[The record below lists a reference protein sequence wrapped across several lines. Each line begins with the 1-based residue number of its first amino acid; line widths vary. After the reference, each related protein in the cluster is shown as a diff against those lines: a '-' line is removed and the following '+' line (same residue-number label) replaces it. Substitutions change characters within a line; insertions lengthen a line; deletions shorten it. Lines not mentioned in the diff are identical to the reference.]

1 MTTVDNYRSC
11 YTFAMDF
18 GTSDF
23 KFGPITCG
31 ETPRIVNNRGYFPDK
46 QSVIYRAFESTPD
59 VVVGDG
65 IPLYLQSS
73 EDLSSRL
80 VYPMRNGVI
89 DKGDQNAWRVVGALL
104 ELGLN
109 SFQPVANN
117 GFKGF
122 YLVASLSSVSPRY
135 MYERLLEIVSQNNGN
150 GLVRSVTVIPQPFA
164 VAIGHGVTTCVV
176 IESGHGNSQ
185 ICPISKYPVR
195 AAQVALNRGGGDAN
209 AITSEILKDG
219 GYGDLANE
227 EALVRKVKESIALV
241 PADLETAIREARK
254 APRKFRAK
262 YKVPGTRVE
271 IDLGKDSWTRFLI
284 GEYVFNPNHEI
295 FESYFGRGMPRP
307 KDVKMGDTMFRGML
321 DFGDAI
327 IASVERCPVELQPLL
342 YREILLSGGNLS
354 WAVPDR
360 MDGVAVDAPTKVRFL
375 LRDKGIRNVSIKMT
389 KSPQFSVWHGSII
402 YGFAV
407 PDEYQWDW
415 QRLEGWMK
423 LGDQSSN

>member
-1 MTTVDNYRSC
+1 MTTETDYRSH

-46 QSVIYRAFESTPD
+46 NSVVYKAFESTDEVIVGED
-59 VVVGDG
+59 V
-65 IPLYLQSS
+65 PLYLQST

-80 VYPMRNGVI
+80 VYPMRNGMI
-89 DKGDQNAWRVVGALL
+89 DKADGTAWQVVSALTNF
-104 ELGLN
+104 GLN
-109 SFQPVANN
+109 TFKPEPNN
-117 GFKGF
+117 GFQG
-122 YLVASLSSVSPRY
+122 YYVVASLSSVSPRY
-135 MYERLLEIVSQNNGN
+135 MYEKLLELFEQNNANGN
-150 GLVRSVTVIPQPFA
+150 VKAITVIPQPFA

-185 ICPISKYPVR
+185 VCPISKYPVR

-209 AITSEILKDG
+209 AITSEILKDA

-227 EALVRKVKESIALV
+227 EAFVRKVKENIGLV
-241 PADLETAIREARK
+241 PADLDTAVAEAKRS
-254 APRKFRAK
+254 PRKFRAR

-271 IDLGKDSWTRFLI
+271 IDLEKDSWSRFLI

-307 KDVKMGDTMFRGML
+307 RDVKMGDTIFRGML

-327 IASVERCPVELQPLL
+327 VNSVERCPVELQPML
-342 YREILLSGGNLS
+342 YREVLLSGGNFS
-354 WAVPDR
+354 WTVPERLGDT
-360 MDGVAVDAPTKVRFL
+360 AVDAPSKIKLL
-375 LRDKGIRNVSIKMT
+375 LRQKGIKNVSVKMT
-389 KSPQFSVWHGSII
+389 KSPQFSVWHGCII

-407 PDEYQWDW
+407 PDDYGWDW

-423 LGDQSSN
+423 FGV

>member
-1 MTTVDNYRSC
+1 MTAETDYRSH

-46 QSVIYRAFESTPD
+46 NSIVYKAFESTD
-59 VVVGDG
+59 EIIVGEEV
-65 IPLYLQSS
+65 PLYLQSA

-80 VYPMRNGVI
+80 IYPMRNGMI
-89 DKGDQNAWRVVGALL
+89 DKADNTAWQVVSALTSF
-104 ELGLN
+104 GLN
-109 SFQPVANN
+109 TFKPEPNN
-117 GFKGF
+117 GFQG
-122 YLVASLSSVSPRY
+122 YYVVASLSSVSPRY
-135 MYERLLEIVSQNNGN
+135 MYERLLDLFEQNKANGN
-150 GLVRSVTVIPQPFA
+150 VKAITVIPQPFA

-185 ICPISKYPVR
+185 VCPISKYPIR
-195 AAQVALNRGGGDAN
+195 SAQVALNRGGGDAN
-209 AITSEILKDG
+209 AITSEILKDA

-227 EALVRKVKESIALV
+227 EAFVRKVKENIGLV
-241 PADLETAIREARK
+241 PADLDTAVAEAK
-254 APRKFRAK
+254 KSPRRFRAK

-271 IDLGKDSWTRFLI
+271 IDLEKDSWSRFLI
-284 GEYVFNPNHEI
+284 GEYVFNPNHEV

-307 KDVKMGDTMFRGML
+307 RDVKMGDTIFRGML

-327 IASVERCPVELQPLL
+327 VTSVERCPVELQPML
-342 YREILLSGGNLS
+342 YREVLLSGGNFS
-354 WAVPDR
+354 WTVPERLQD
-360 MDGVAVDAPTKVRFL
+360 MAVDAPTKIKLL
-375 LRDKGIRNVSIKMT
+375 LRQKGIKNVSVKMT
-389 KSPQFSVWHGSII
+389 KSPQFSVWHGCII

-407 PDEYQWDW
+407 PDDYLWDW

-423 LGDQSSN
+423 LSG

>member
-1 MTTVDNYRSC
+1 MTTVENYRSH

-31 ETPRIVNNRGYFPDK
+31 DTPRIVNNRGYFPDK
-46 QSVIYRAFESTPD
+46 GSVIYRAFESTPD
-59 VVVGDG
+59 VVVGDE

-73 EDLSSRL
+73 EDLSTRL

-89 DKGDQNAWRVVGALL
+89 EKGDNNAWRVVSALSAF
-104 ELGLN
+104 GLN
-109 SFQPVANN
+109 SFKPEPNN
-117 GFKGF
+117 GFQGF

-135 MYERLLEIVSQNNGN
+135 MYEQLLEIIRQNNEN
-150 GLVRSVTVIPQPFA
+150 GFVRSVTVIPQPFA

-176 IESGHGNSQ
+176 LESGHGNSQ
-185 ICPISKYPVR
+185 ICPISKYPIR

-209 AITSEILKDG
+209 AITSEILKDA
-219 GYGDLANE
+219 GYADLANE
-227 EALVRKVKESIALV
+227 EALIRKVKESIALV
-241 PADLETAIREARK
+241 PADLETALQEARK

-295 FESYFGRGMPRP
+295 FERYYSRGMQRP
-307 KDVKMGDTMFRGML
+307 KDVKMGDTTFRGML

-342 YREILLSGGNLS
+342 YREILLSGGNFS
-354 WAVPDR
+354 WSVPER
-360 MDGVAVDAPTKVRFL
+360 LEGVAVDAPTKIKLL
-375 LRDKGIRNVSIKMT
+375 LRDKGIRNVSVKMT
-389 KSPQFSVWHGSII
+389 QSPQFSVWHGCII

-407 PDEYQWDW
+407 PDEYEWDW

>member
-1 MTTVDNYRSC
+1 MMAADNYRSH

-31 ETPRIVNNRGYFPDK
+31 ETPKIVNNRGYFPDRK
-46 QSVIYRAFESTPD
+46 SIMYRAFEPTAD
-59 VVVGDG
+59 IIVGED
-65 IPLYLQSS
+65 IPQYLQST
-73 EDLSSRL
+73 EELATRL

-89 DKGDQNAWRVVGALL
+89 EKGDETAWQVIGALSRF
-104 ELGLN
+104 GLTLFKQEA
-109 SFQPVANN
+109 SN
-117 GFKGF
+117 GFRG
-122 YLVASLSSVSPRY
+122 YYVVASLSSVSPRY
-135 MYERLLEIVSQNNGN
+135 MYEELLDIFKENNQDGC
-150 GLVRSVTVIPQPFA
+150 VQAVTVIPQPFA

-185 ICPISKYPVR
+185 ICPISKYPIR

-209 AITSEILKDG
+209 TITSEILKDA
-219 GYGDLANE
+219 GYSDLTKE
-227 EALVRKVKESIALV
+227 ESLIRKVKESIGLV
-241 PADLETAIREARK
+241 PADLDTAIQEAKK
-254 APRKFRAK
+254 APRKYRAK

-271 IDLGKDSWTRFLI
+271 IDLEKNSWSRFLI

-307 KDVKMGDTMFRGML
+307 KDVKMGDIIFRGML
-321 DFGDAI
+321 DFGDAM

-342 YREILLSGGNLS
+342 YREILLSGGNFS
-354 WAVPDR
+354 WSVPE
-360 MDGVAVDAPTKVRFL
+360 GLEKAAVDAPTKVKLL
-375 LRDKGIRNVSIKMT
+375 LRDKGIRNVSVKMT
-389 KSPQFSVWHGSII
+389 KSPQFSVWHGCII

-407 PDEYQWDW
+407 PDEYEWDW

-423 LGDQSSN
+423 LNG

>member
-1 MTTVDNYRSC
+1 MTAESDYRSH

-46 QSVIYRAFESTPD
+46 NSIVYKAFESTD
-59 VVVGDG
+59 EIIVGEEV
-65 IPLYLQSS
+65 PLYLQSA

-80 VYPMRNGVI
+80 IYPMRNGMI
-89 DKGDQNAWRVVGALL
+89 DKADNTAWQVVSALTSF
-104 ELGLN
+104 GLN
-109 SFQPVANN
+109 TFKPEPNN
-117 GFKGF
+117 GFQG
-122 YLVASLSSVSPRY
+122 YYVVASLSSVSPRY
-135 MYERLLEIVSQNNGN
+135 MYERLLDLFEQNKANGN
-150 GLVRSVTVIPQPFA
+150 VKAITVIPQPFA

-185 ICPISKYPVR
+185 VCPISKYPIR
-195 AAQVALNRGGGDAN
+195 SAQVALNRGGGDAN
-209 AITSEILKDG
+209 AITSEILKDA

-227 EALVRKVKESIALV
+227 EAFVRKVKENIGLV
-241 PADLETAIREARK
+241 PADLDTAVAEAK
-254 APRKFRAK
+254 KSPRRFRAK

-271 IDLGKDSWTRFLI
+271 IDLEKDSWSRFLI
-284 GEYVFNPNHEI
+284 GEYVFNPNHEV

-307 KDVKMGDTMFRGML
+307 RDVKMGDTIFRGML

-327 IASVERCPVELQPLL
+327 VTSVERCPVELQPML
-342 YREILLSGGNLS
+342 YREVLLSGGNFS
-354 WAVPDR
+354 WTVPERLQD
-360 MDGVAVDAPTKVRFL
+360 MAVDAPTKIKLL
-375 LRDKGIRNVSIKMT
+375 LRQKGIKNVSVKMT
-389 KSPQFSVWHGSII
+389 KSPQFSVWHGCII

-407 PDEYQWDW
+407 PDDYLWDW

-423 LGDQSSN
+423 LSG

>member
-1 MTTVDNYRSC
+1 MTTMENYRSH

-31 ETPRIVNNRGYFPDK
+31 DRPRIVNNRGYFPDK
-46 QSVIYRAFESTPD
+46 GSVIYRAFESTPD
-59 VVVGDG
+59 IVVGDE

-73 EDLSSRL
+73 EDLSTRL

-89 DKGDQNAWRVVGALL
+89 EKGDENAWRVVSALSAF
-104 ELGLN
+104 GLN
-109 SFQPVANN
+109 SFKPEQNN
-117 GFKGF
+117 GFRGF

-135 MYERLLEIVSQNNGN
+135 MYEHLLEVIKQNNGN
-150 GLVRSVTVIPQPFA
+150 GFVRSVTVIPQPFA

-185 ICPISKYPVR
+185 ICPISKYPIR

-209 AITSEILKDG
+209 AITSEILKDA
-219 GYGDLANE
+219 GYADLANE

-241 PADLETAIREARK
+241 PADLETAIQDARK
-254 APRKFRAK
+254 APTKFKAK

-327 IASVERCPVELQPLL
+327 IASVERCPVELQPML
-342 YREILLSGGNLS
+342 YREILLSGGNFS
-354 WAVPDR
+354 WSAPER
-360 MDGVAVDAPTKVRFL
+360 LEGVAVDAPTKIKLL

-389 KSPQFSVWHGSII
+389 QSPQFSVWHGCII

-407 PDEYQWDW
+407 PDQYEWDW